1 MFHIPGVSKISSNI
15 KSGAL
20 LEIKGFLLYM
30 ADTSLSCPSLFFIL
44 YLPFIYEEIEYKVK
58 IAIKH

>member
-20 LEIKGFLLYM
+20 LEIKGFLPVNGIYFPFMPLLVFY
-30 ADTSLSCPSLFFIL
+30 PLF
-44 YLPFIYEEIEYKVK
+44 PFIYEEI
-58 IAIKH
+58 